1 MRKES
6 RESVQT
12 GFENVICVRSKKME
26 KYQNQK
32 TTSGLEME
40 KIKEIWAEL
49 ALTAAAQSRIEAAEP
64 ILAERELAAALRE
77 TTESRQLLEK
87 FGTPPLVSLEG
98 MEQILLVAEK
108 GDMLSPEQLEQVEA
122 ALAAVR
128 RMQDYL
134 ARGQQYQIP
143 LAFYGENLQPLGEI
157 REQIH
162 QQIRSGQV
170 EDHATRE
177 LFDLRC
183 QIQRTQE
190 KRKEKAESVL
200 RTHKECMSDSFCVM
214 RSGHLCV
221 PVKKEYK
228 FRISGS
234 VIDKSSTGNTLFIE
248 PAAVQKYEEE
258 LSLLLIQEDNEV
270 RRILYTLTAMIG
282 EQLETFRENSR
293 IMERLDYA
301 FSKGKLSME
310 WDCVPPVINTER
322 HIRLVAARHP
332 LMDRAVAVPL
342 DFILG
347 EDTNHKAPPRSA
359 SEDGE
364 GSWSCSAN
372 QSSHGARQ
380 GSLAEGVPHPE
391 TKAGR
396 EPYRGVVITG
406 PNTGGKTVALKTVAL
421 CCMLAQWGLHVPC
434 REAWVCMN
442 SQYLC
447 DIGDGQNLAENLST
461 FSAHI
466 TNVLGILGRVNE
478 ESLVIMDELGS
489 GTDPTE
495 GMGIAIAILEALRES
510 GCLFLVT
517 THYPEVKEYAARTA
531 GVTNARMTFDQ
542 ESLQPLYRMVIG
554 EAGASCAF
562 AIAQRLGMPQAML
575 DVARQ
580 AAYGESEEES
590 GRFSENFRNLN
601 QLETLPEKAQ
611 GSEQPESILNEK
623 ALKGQM
629 RNSDRECEGRKGVN
643 KKNSHNERSL
653 FPQTSNGPRIQ
664 KDRPAARQKDLSLK
678 FKRGDSVMIYPDH
691 KIGIVCEPVNDKGS
705 LRVQLPDRKIWINH
719 KRVKLHVAADRLYP
733 ADYDFSIVF
742 DTVENRKK
750 RHDMERKYTGSMTI
764 EYEE

>member
-1 MRKES
+1 
-6 RESVQT
+6 
-12 GFENVICVRSKKME
+12 ME
-26 KYQNQK
+26 KIQDQR
-32 TTSGLEME
+32 TISGLELGR
-40 KIKEIWAEL
+40 IKEIWAGL
-49 ALTAAAQSRIEAAEP
+49 ALTAAARDRIEAAEP
-64 ILAERELAAALRE
+64 ILAERELSAALRE

-98 MEQILLVAEK
+98 MGQIMLIAEK
-108 GDMLSPEQLEQVEA
+108 GDMLTPEQLEQVES
-122 ALAAVR
+122 ALSAVK

-134 ARGQQYQIP
+134 SRGQQYQIP
-143 LAFYGENLQPLGEI
+143 LAYYGENLQPLGEI

-177 LFDLRC
+177 LFDLRG
-183 QIQRTQE
+183 QIQRTRE
-190 KRKEKAESVL
+190 KRREKAENVL

-214 RSGHLCV
+214 RGGHLCV

-228 FRISGS
+228 FRVSGS

-248 PAAVQKYEEE
+248 PAAVRKYEEE
-258 LSLLLIQEDNEV
+258 LSLLLIQEENEV

-282 EQLETFRENSR
+282 EQLEAFRENSR
-293 IMERLDYA
+293 ILERLDFA
-301 FSKGKLSME
+301 FSKGKLSVE
-310 WDCVPPVINTER
+310 WECTAPVVSADR
-322 HIRLVAARHP
+322 KIRLAGARHP
-332 LMDRAVAVPL
+332 LMDRTAAVPL
-342 DFILG
+342 DFAMG
-347 EDTNHKAPPRSA
+347 EDI
-359 SEDGE
+359 
-364 GSWSCSAN
+364 
-372 QSSHGARQ
+372 
-380 GSLAEGVPHPE
+380 
-391 TKAGR
+391 
-396 EPYRGVVITG
+396 RGVVITG

-434 REAWVCMN
+434 REARVCMN

-466 TNVLGILGRVNE
+466 TNVLAILDRVNT

-517 THYPEVKEYAARTA
+517 THYPEVKEYAARTH

-542 ESLQPLYRMVIG
+542 ESLQPLYSMVIG

-562 AIAQRLGMPQAML
+562 AIAERLGMPKPML
-575 DVARQ
+575 EVAKR
-580 AAYGESEEES
+580 AAYGNPIDWKER
-590 GRFSENFRNLN
+590 GG
-601 QLETLPEKAQ
+601 EKMVP
-611 GSEQPESILNEK
+611 G
-623 ALKGQM
+623 KG
-629 RNSDRECEGRKGVN
+629 
-643 KKNSHNERSL
+643 
-653 FPQTSNGPRIQ
+653 GPRIQ
-664 KDRPAARQKDLSLK
+664 RDRPAAGQKELSRK
-678 FKRGDSVMIYPDH
+678 FQRGDSVMLYPDR
-691 KIGIVCEPVNDKGS
+691 KIGIVCEPVNDKGC
-705 LRVQLPDRKIWINH
+705 LRVQLPDRKLWINH

-733 ADYDFSIVF
+733 PDYDFSIVF

-750 RHDMERKYTGSMTI
+750 RHDMERKYTGDIII

>member
-1 MRKES
+1 
-6 RESVQT
+6 
-12 GFENVICVRSKKME
+12 ME
-26 KYQNQK
+26 KIHNQQPS
-32 TTSGLEME
+32 SGLELE
-40 KIKEIWAEL
+40 KIKEIWAGL
-49 ALTAAAQSRIEAAEP
+49 ALTASAKSRIEAVKP
-64 ILAERELAAALRE
+64 ILAQRELSAAQRE
-77 TTESRQLLEK
+77 TTESRQLLDK

-98 MEQILLVAEK
+98 MEQILLIAEK
-108 GDMLSPEQLEQVEA
+108 GDMLMPEQLEQVET
-122 ALAAVR
+122 ALSAVK

-134 ARGQQYQIP
+134 SRGQQYQIP

-162 QQIRSGQV
+162 QQIRGGQV

-177 LFDLRC
+177 LFDLRS

-190 KRKEKAESVL
+190 KRREKAESIL
-200 RTHKECMSDSFCVM
+200 RTHKECMSDSFCVV

-228 FRISGS
+228 FRINGS
-234 VIDKSSTGNTLFIE
+234 VIDKSATGNTLFIE

-282 EQLETFRENSR
+282 EQMEAFGENSR

-301 FSKGKLSME
+301 FSKGKLSVE

-322 HIRLVAARHP
+322 KIRLAGARHP
-332 LMDRAVAVPL
+332 LMDRTVAVPL
-342 DFILG
+342 DFTLG
-347 EDTNHKAPPRSA
+347 DDIPS
-359 SEDGE
+359 
-364 GSWSCSAN
+364 
-372 QSSHGARQ
+372 
-380 GSLAEGVPHPE
+380 
-391 TKAGR
+391 
-396 EPYRGVVITG
+396 YRGVVITG

-434 REAWVCMN
+434 REAWICMN

-466 TNVLGILGRVNE
+466 TNVLAILGRVNA

-517 THYPEVKEYAARTA
+517 THYPEVKEYAAQTA

-562 AIAQRLGMPQAML
+562 AIAQRLGMPQPML
-575 DVARQ
+575 EVARQ
-580 AAYGESEEES
+580 AAYGQTVDGPGCGMA
-590 GRFSENFRNLN
+590 GR
-601 QLETLPEKAQ
+601 TV
-611 GSEQPESILNEK
+611 G
-623 ALKGQM
+623 
-629 RNSDRECEGRKGVN
+629 
-643 KKNSHNERSL
+643 
-653 FPQTSNGPRIQ
+653 GPRIQ
-664 KDRPAARQKDLSLK
+664 KDGSVTRQKDLSCK
-678 FKRGDSVMIYPDH
+678 FQRGDSVMLYPDR
-691 KIGIVCEPVNDKGS
+691 KIGIVCEPVNDKGC
-705 LRVQLPDRKIWINH
+705 LRVQLPDRKIWIGH
-719 KRVKLHVAADRLYP
+719 KRVKLHVPADRLYP

-750 RHDMERKYTGSMTI
+750 RHDMERKYTGDMTI

>member
-1 MRKES
+1 M
-6 RESVQT
+6 
-12 GFENVICVRSKKME
+12 ENIK
-26 KYQNQK
+26 N
-32 TTSGLEME
+32 TSGLELE
-40 KIKEIWAEL
+40 KIKEIWAGL
-49 ALTAAAQSRIEAAEP
+49 ALTAAARAKIEEAGP
-64 ILAERELAAALRE
+64 ILAERQLQAALRE

-108 GDMLSPEQLEQVEA
+108 GDMLGPEQLEQAES
-122 ALAAVR
+122 ALAAVK

-134 ARGQQYQIP
+134 SRGQQYQIP
-143 LAFYGENLQPLGEI
+143 LAFYGENLQPLEEI
-157 REQIH
+157 RQQIH
-162 QQIRSGQV
+162 QQIRGGQV

-177 LFDLRC
+177 LFDLRS

-200 RTHKECMSDSFCVM
+200 RTHRDCMSDSFCVT
-214 RSGHLCV
+214 RGGHLCV

-228 FRISGS
+228 FRVSGS
-234 VIDKSSTGNTLFIE
+234 VIDKSATGNTLFIE
-248 PAAVQKYEEE
+248 PTAVQKYEEE
-258 LSLLLIQEDNEV
+258 LSLLQIQEDNEL

-282 EQLETFRENSR
+282 DQLEAFRENSR

-310 WDCVPPVINTER
+310 WDCAAPVVGTDR
-322 HIRLVAARHP
+322 RIRLTAARHP
-332 LMDRAVAVPL
+332 LMDRRAAVPL
-342 DFILG
+342 DFTLG
-347 EDTNHKAPPRSA
+347 E
-359 SEDGE
+359 E
-364 GSWSCSAN
+364 
-372 QSSHGARQ
+372 
-380 GSLAEGVPHPE
+380 L
-391 TKAGR
+391 
-396 EPYRGVVITG
+396 RGVVITG

-434 REAWVCMN
+434 QEARVCMN

-447 DIGDGQNLAENLST
+447 DIGDGQSLSENLST

-466 TNVLGILGRVNE
+466 TNVLDILSRVNP

-517 THYPEVKEYAARTA
+517 THYPEVKEYAARTQ

-542 ESLQPLYRMVIG
+542 DSLQPLYRMVIG

-562 AIAQRLGMPQAML
+562 AIAERLGMSRAML

-580 AAYGESEEES
+580 AAYG
-590 GRFSENFRNLN
+590 NA
-601 QLETLPEKAQ
+601 PAAQ
-611 GSEQPESILNEK
+611 SPLI
-623 ALKGQM
+623 
-629 RNSDRECEGRKGVN
+629 
-643 KKNSHNERSL
+643 
-653 FPQTSNGPRIQ
+653 QTSGGPRIQ
-664 KDRPAARQKDLSLK
+664 RDRPAPQQKDLSGK
-678 FKRGDSVMIYPDH
+678 FRLGDSVMLYPDR
-691 KIGIVCEPVNDKGS
+691 KIGIVCEPVNDRGC
-705 LRVQLPDRKIWINH
+705 LRVQLPDRKIWISH

-733 ADYDFSIVF
+733 EGYDFSIIF

-750 RHDMERKYTGSMTI
+750 RHDMERKYTGDMTI
-764 EYEE
+764 EYGE

>member
-1 MRKES
+1 VAQESPAVIEHADRESAAAIEHADRESAVVIEHANRESAVAPEHADKES
-6 RESVQT
+6 R
-12 GFENVICVRSKKME
+12 KME
-26 KYQNQK
+26 KNQNQK
-32 TTSGLEME
+32 TNSGLELE
-40 KIKEIWAEL
+40 RIKEIWKGL
-49 ALTAAAQSRIEAAEP
+49 ALTAAARGRIEAAEP
-64 ILAERELAAALRE
+64 ILAERELQAALRE

-87 FGTPPLVSLEG
+87 LGTPPLVSLEG
-98 MEQILLVAEK
+98 MGQILLIAEK

-134 ARGQQYQIP
+134 SRGQQYQIP
-143 LAFYGENLQPLGEI
+143 LAYYGENLQPLGEL

-162 QQIRSGQV
+162 QQIRNGQV

-177 LFDLRC
+177 LFDLRS
-183 QIQRTQE
+183 QLQRTQE
-190 KRKEKAESVL
+190 KRREKAENVL
-200 RTHKECMSDSFCVM
+200 RAYKECMSDSYCVM
-214 RSGHLCV
+214 RGGHLCV

-234 VIDKSSTGNTLFIE
+234 VIDKSATGNTLFIE
-248 PAAVQKYEEE
+248 PAAVRKYEEE
-258 LSLLLIQEDNEV
+258 LSLLLIQEDNEA
-270 RRILYTLTAMIG
+270 RRVLYTLTAMIG
-282 EQLETFRENSR
+282 EQLEAFRENSR

-301 FSKGKLSME
+301 FSKGKLSIE

-322 HIRLVAARHP
+322 RLRLVGARHP
-332 LMDRAVAVPL
+332 LMDRQVAVPL
-342 DFILG
+342 DFVLG
-347 EDTNHKAPPRSA
+347 EDTADSALPPG
-359 SEDGE
+359 GE
-364 GSWSCSAN
+364 PC
-372 QSSHGARQ
+372 
-380 GSLAEGVPHPE
+380 
-391 TKAGR
+391 
-396 EPYRGVVITG
+396 RGVVITG

-434 REAWVCMN
+434 GEARVCMN

-466 TNVLGILGRVNE
+466 TNVLGILSRVNA

-542 ESLQPLYRMVIG
+542 KSLRPLYRMVIG

-562 AIAQRLGMPQAML
+562 AIAQRLGMPPAML
-575 DVARQ
+575 ELARR
-580 AAYGESEEES
+580 AAYGEPVGEPEYGGAQAYAEVVTEGSGPMGQREAFRKESAQSGEEPRHDPL
-590 GRFSENFRNLN
+590 GQGPENCGK
-601 QLETLPEKAQ
+601 TKHSP
-611 GSEQPESILNEK
+611 SILGETV
-623 ALKGQM
+623 LG
-629 RNSDRECEGRKGVN
+629 
-643 KKNSHNERSL
+643 
-653 FPQTSNGPRIQ
+653 GPHIR
-664 KDRPAARQKDLSLK
+664 KDRPVTGSKDLSRK
-678 FKRGDSVMIYPDH
+678 FQRGDSVMLYPDH
-691 KIGIVCEPVNDKGS
+691 RIGIVCEPVNDKGC

-750 RHDMERKYTGSMTI
+750 RHDMGRKYTGDVTI
-764 EYEE
+764 EYE

>member
-1 MRKES
+1 
-6 RESVQT
+6 
-12 GFENVICVRSKKME
+12 ME
-26 KYQNQK
+26 KNQR
-32 TTSGLEME
+32 TTTGLELE
-40 KIKEIWAEL
+40 KIKEIWAQL
-49 ALTAAAQSRIEAAEP
+49 ALTAAARARIEAAEP
-64 ILAERELAAALRE
+64 ILAQRELSAALRE

-98 MEQILLVAEK
+98 MEQILQIAEK
-108 GDMLSPEQLEQVEA
+108 GDMLSPEQLEQVEG

-134 ARGQQYQIP
+134 SRGQQYQIP
-143 LAFYGENLQPLGEI
+143 LAYYGENLQPLTEI

-162 QQIRSGQV
+162 QQIRNGQV

-214 RSGHLCV
+214 RGGHLCV

-270 RRILYTLTAMIG
+270 RRILYTLTVMIG
-282 EQLETFRENSR
+282 EQLEAFRENSR

-301 FSKGKLSME
+301 FSKGKLSIE
-310 WDCVPPVINTER
+310 WDCVPPSVNTER
-322 HIRLVAARHP
+322 RIRLVAARHP
-332 LMDRAVAVPL
+332 LMDRTMAVPL
-342 DFILG
+342 DFALG
-347 EDTNHKAPPRSA
+347 ED
-359 SEDGE
+359 GE
-364 GSWSCSAN
+364 
-372 QSSHGARQ
+372 
-380 GSLAEGVPHPE
+380 
-391 TKAGR
+391 

-434 REAWVCMN
+434 REAQVCMN

-447 DIGDGQNLAENLST
+447 DIGDGQSLSENLST

-466 TNVLGILGRVNE
+466 TNVLDILGRVNA

-489 GTDPTE
+489 GTDPAE
-495 GMGIAIAILEALRES
+495 GMGIAVAILEALRES

-531 GVTNARMTFDQ
+531 EVINARMTFDQ

-554 EAGASCAF
+554 EAGESCAF
-562 AIAQRLGMPQAML
+562 AIAKRLGMSQAML
-575 DVARQ
+575 DVAQR
-580 AAYGESEEES
+580 AAYGSTIDGQECDRTKMDS
-590 GRFSENFRNLN
+590 GR
-601 QLETLPEKAQ
+601 
-611 GSEQPESILNEK
+611 ILS
-623 ALKGQM
+623 A
-629 RNSDRECEGRKGVN
+629 
-643 KKNSHNERSL
+643 
-653 FPQTSNGPRIQ
+653 QTSGGPHIQ
-664 KDRPAARQKDLSLK
+664 KDRPAAKRQDLSNK
-678 FKRGDSVMIYPDH
+678 FRRGDSVMLYPDH
-691 KIGIVCEPVNDKGS
+691 KIGIVCEPVNDKGC

-719 KRVKLHVAADRLYP
+719 KRVKLHVAADELYP
-733 ADYDFSIVF
+733 EDYDFSIVF

-750 RHDMERKYTGSMTI
+750 RHDMERKYTGDLII
-764 EYEE
+764 EGEE

>member
-1 MRKES
+1 M
-6 RESVQT
+6 
-12 GFENVICVRSKKME
+12 ENIK
-26 KYQNQK
+26 N
-32 TTSGLEME
+32 TSGLELE
-40 KIKEIWAEL
+40 KIKEIWAGL
-49 ALTAAAQSRIEAAEP
+49 ALTAAARAKIEEAGP
-64 ILAERELAAALRE
+64 ILAERQLQAALRE

-108 GDMLSPEQLEQVEA
+108 GDMLGPEQLEQAES
-122 ALAAVR
+122 ALAAVK

-134 ARGQQYQIP
+134 SRGQQYQIP
-143 LAFYGENLQPLGEI
+143 LAFYGENLQPLEEI
-157 REQIH
+157 RQQIH
-162 QQIRSGQV
+162 QQIRGGQV

-177 LFDLRC
+177 LFDLRS

-200 RTHKECMSDSFCVM
+200 RTHRDCMSDSFCVT
-214 RSGHLCV
+214 RGGHLCV

-228 FRISGS
+228 FRVSGS
-234 VIDKSSTGNTLFIE
+234 VIDKSATGNTLFIE
-248 PAAVQKYEEE
+248 PTAVQKYEEE
-258 LSLLLIQEDNEV
+258 LSLLQIQEDNEL

-282 EQLETFRENSR
+282 DQLEAFRENSR

-310 WDCVPPVINTER
+310 WDCAAPVVGTDR
-322 HIRLVAARHP
+322 RIRLTAARHP
-332 LMDRAVAVPL
+332 LMDRRAAVPL
-342 DFILG
+342 DFTLG
-347 EDTNHKAPPRSA
+347 E
-359 SEDGE
+359 E
-364 GSWSCSAN
+364 
-372 QSSHGARQ
+372 
-380 GSLAEGVPHPE
+380 L
-391 TKAGR
+391 
-396 EPYRGVVITG
+396 RGVVITG

-434 REAWVCMN
+434 QEAWVCMN

-447 DIGDGQNLAENLST
+447 DIGDGQSLSENLST

-466 TNVLGILGRVNE
+466 TNVLDILSRVNP

-517 THYPEVKEYAARTA
+517 THYPEVKEYAARTQ

-542 ESLQPLYRMVIG
+542 DSLQPLYRMVIG

-562 AIAQRLGMPQAML
+562 AIAERLGMSRAML

-580 AAYGESEEES
+580 AAYG
-590 GRFSENFRNLN
+590 NA
-601 QLETLPEKAQ
+601 PAAQ
-611 GSEQPESILNEK
+611 SPLI
-623 ALKGQM
+623 
-629 RNSDRECEGRKGVN
+629 
-643 KKNSHNERSL
+643 
-653 FPQTSNGPRIQ
+653 QTSGGPRIQ
-664 KDRPAARQKDLSLK
+664 RDRPAPQQKDLSGK
-678 FKRGDSVMIYPDH
+678 FRLGDSVMLYPDR
-691 KIGIVCEPVNDKGS
+691 KIGIVCEPVNDRGC
-705 LRVQLPDRKIWINH
+705 LRVQLPDRKIWISH

-733 ADYDFSIVF
+733 EGYDFSIIF

-750 RHDMERKYTGSMTI
+750 RHDMERKYTGDMTI
-764 EYEE
+764 EYGE

>member
-1 MRKES
+1 
-6 RESVQT
+6 
-12 GFENVICVRSKKME
+12 ME
-26 KYQNQK
+26 KKQIQK
-32 TTSGLEME
+32 TTSGLELE
-40 KIKEIWAEL
+40 RIKEIWAGL
-49 ALTAAAQSRIEAAEP
+49 ALTAAARARIEAAEP
-64 ILAERELAAALRE
+64 ILAQRELSAALRE

-98 MEQILLVAEK
+98 MEQILLIAEK
-108 GDMLSPEQLEQVEA
+108 GDMLIPEQLEQVES
-122 ALAAVR
+122 ALSAVR

-134 ARGQQYQIP
+134 SRGQQYQIP
-143 LAFYGENLQPLGEI
+143 LAYFGENLHPMGEI

-162 QQIRSGQV
+162 QQIRGGQV

-183 QIQRTQE
+183 QIRRTQE
-190 KRKEKAESVL
+190 RRKEKAESVL
-200 RTHKECMSDSFCVM
+200 RNYKECMSDSFCVM

-270 RRILYTLTAMIG
+270 RRILYTLTAMVG
-282 EQLETFRENSR
+282 EQLEAFRENSR
-293 IMERLDYA
+293 VMERLDYA

-310 WDCVPPVINTER
+310 WDCVAPAINTDR
-322 HIRLVAARHP
+322 RIRLVAARHP

-342 DFILG
+342 DFALG
-347 EDTNHKAPPRSA
+347 ENSMNMT
-359 SEDGE
+359 
-364 GSWSCSAN
+364 
-372 QSSHGARQ
+372 
-380 GSLAEGVPHPE
+380 SLSQPVGGCD
-391 TKAGR
+391 KDSG

-434 REAWVCMN
+434 REAQVCMN

-466 TNVLGILGRVNE
+466 TNVLDILGKVNA

-517 THYPEVKEYAARTA
+517 THYPEVKEYAARTE

-542 ESLQPLYRMVIG
+542 ESLRPLYRMVIG

-562 AIAQRLGMPQAML
+562 AIAERLGMPQCML
-575 DVARQ
+575 DIARQ
-580 AAYGESEEES
+580 AAYGKFTEGQRSD
-590 GRFSENFRNLN
+590 
-601 QLETLPEKAQ
+601 ETEPEARGNSYPK
-611 GSEQPESILNEK
+611 EQKGDIL
-623 ALKGQM
+623 
-629 RNSDRECEGRKGVN
+629 SDR
-643 KKNSHNERSL
+643 
-653 FPQTSNGPRIQ
+653 TSIGPRIQ
-664 KDRPAARQKDLSLK
+664 KDRPVARQKDLSRK
-678 FKRGDSVMIYPDH
+678 FQRGDSVMLYPDH
-691 KIGIVCEPVNDKGS
+691 KIGIVCEPVNDKGC
-705 LRVQLPDRKIWINH
+705 LRVQLPDHKIWINH

-750 RHDMERKYTGSMTI
+750 RHDMERKYTGGMTI
-764 EYEE
+764 EYEGEIGE

>member
-1 MRKES
+1 
-6 RESVQT
+6 
-12 GFENVICVRSKKME
+12 ME
-26 KYQNQK
+26 KDQNQK
-32 TTSGLEME
+32 TTSGLELE
-40 KIKEIWAEL
+40 RIKETWAGL
-49 ALTAAAQSRIEAAEP
+49 ALTAAARGRIEAAEP

-98 MEQILLVAEK
+98 MEQILLIAEK
-108 GDMLSPEQLEQVEA
+108 GDMLTPEQLEQVEA
-122 ALAAVR
+122 ALSAVR

-134 ARGQQYQIP
+134 VRGQQYQIP
-143 LAFYGENLQPLGEI
+143 LAYYGENLQPLGEI

-190 KRKEKAESVL
+190 KRKEKAESIL
-200 RTHKECMSDSFCVM
+200 RTHKECMSDSFCAM
-214 RSGHLCV
+214 RGGHLCV
-221 PVKKEYK
+221 PVKREYK

-248 PAAVQKYEEE
+248 PVAVQKYEEE

-282 EQLETFRENSR
+282 EQLEAFRENSR

-310 WDCVPPVINTER
+310 WDCVAPVINTER
-322 HIRLVAARHP
+322 RIRLVGARHP
-332 LMDRAVAVPL
+332 LMDQAVAVPL
-342 DFILG
+342 DFWLG
-347 EDTNHKAPPRSA
+347 EDITEKASSQFT
-359 SEDGE
+359 SEDG
-364 GSWSCSAN
+364 GGCS
-372 QSSHGARQ
+372 
-380 GSLAEGVPHPE
+380 E
-391 TKAGR
+391 T
-396 EPYRGVVITG
+396 YRGVVITG

-466 TNVLGILGRVNE
+466 TNVLAILGRVNN

-517 THYPEVKEYAARTA
+517 THYPEVKEYAARTE

-554 EAGASCAF
+554 EAGASCAL
-562 AIAQRLGMPQAML
+562 AIAERLGMPQSML
-575 DVARQ
+575 DIAKK
-580 AAYGESEEES
+580 AAYGRITEGHASGDLETGLEEGSYMKGLEKGKEESETRE
-590 GRFSENFRNLN
+590 GQNG
-601 QLETLPEKAQ
+601 TILPAQ
-611 GSEQPESILNEK
+611 I
-623 ALKGQM
+623 
-629 RNSDRECEGRKGVN
+629 
-643 KKNSHNERSL
+643 SH
-653 FPQTSNGPRIQ
+653 GPRIQ
-664 KDRPAARQKDLSLK
+664 RDSPSARQKDLSHK
-678 FKRGDSVMIYPDH
+678 FQRGDSVMLCPDH
-691 KIGIVCEPVNDKGS
+691 KIGIVCAPVNDKGY

-733 ADYDFSIVF
+733 EGYDFSIVF

-750 RHDMERKYTGSMTI
+750 RHDMERKYMGDVI
-764 EYEE
+764 IKGEE

>member
-1 MRKES
+1 M
-6 RESVQT
+6 
-12 GFENVICVRSKKME
+12 ENIK
-26 KYQNQK
+26 N
-32 TTSGLEME
+32 TSGLELE
-40 KIKEIWAEL
+40 KIKEIWAGL
-49 ALTAAAQSRIEAAEP
+49 ALTAAARAKIEEAGP
-64 ILAERELAAALRE
+64 ILAERQLQAALRE

-108 GDMLSPEQLEQVEA
+108 GDMLGPEQLEQAES
-122 ALAAVR
+122 ALAAVK

-134 ARGQQYQIP
+134 SRGQQYQIP
-143 LAFYGENLQPLGEI
+143 LAFYGENLQPLEEI
-157 REQIH
+157 RQQIH
-162 QQIRSGQV
+162 QQIRGGQV

-177 LFDLRC
+177 LFDLRS

-200 RTHKECMSDSFCVM
+200 RTHRDCMSDSFCVT
-214 RSGHLCV
+214 RGGHLCV

-228 FRISGS
+228 FRVSGS
-234 VIDKSSTGNTLFIE
+234 VIDKSATGNTLFIE
-248 PAAVQKYEEE
+248 PTAVQKYEEE
-258 LSLLLIQEDNEV
+258 LSLLQIQEDNEL

-282 EQLETFRENSR
+282 DQLEAFRENSR

-310 WDCVPPVINTER
+310 WDCAAPVVGTDR
-322 HIRLVAARHP
+322 RIRLTAARHP
-332 LMDRAVAVPL
+332 LMDRRAAVPL
-342 DFILG
+342 DFTLG
-347 EDTNHKAPPRSA
+347 E
-359 SEDGE
+359 E
-364 GSWSCSAN
+364 
-372 QSSHGARQ
+372 
-380 GSLAEGVPHPE
+380 L
-391 TKAGR
+391 
-396 EPYRGVVITG
+396 RGVVITG

-434 REAWVCMN
+434 QEARVCMN

-447 DIGDGQNLAENLST
+447 DIGDGQSLSENLST

-466 TNVLGILGRVNE
+466 TNVLDILSRVNP

-517 THYPEVKEYAARTA
+517 THYPEVKEYAARTQ

-542 ESLQPLYRMVIG
+542 DSLQPLYRMVIG

-562 AIAQRLGMPQAML
+562 AIAERLGMSRAML

-580 AAYGESEEES
+580 AAYG
-590 GRFSENFRNLN
+590 NA
-601 QLETLPEKAQ
+601 PAAQ
-611 GSEQPESILNEK
+611 SPL
-623 ALKGQM
+623 
-629 RNSDRECEGRKGVN
+629 V
-643 KKNSHNERSL
+643 
-653 FPQTSNGPRIQ
+653 QTSGGPRIQ
-664 KDRPAARQKDLSLK
+664 RDRPAPRQKDLSGK
-678 FKRGDSVMIYPDH
+678 FRLGDSVMLYPDR
-691 KIGIVCEPVNDKGS
+691 KIGIVCEPVNDRGC
-705 LRVQLPDRKIWINH
+705 LRVQLPDRKIWISH

-733 ADYDFSIVF
+733 EDYDFSIIF

-750 RHDMERKYTGSMTI
+750 RHDMERKYTGDMTI
-764 EYEE
+764 EYGE

>member
-1 MRKES
+1 M
-6 RESVQT
+6 
-12 GFENVICVRSKKME
+12 ENIK
-26 KYQNQK
+26 N
-32 TTSGLEME
+32 TSGLELE
-40 KIKEIWAEL
+40 KIKEIWAGL
-49 ALTAAAQSRIEAAEP
+49 ALTAAARAKIEEAGP
-64 ILAERELAAALRE
+64 ILAERQLQAALRE

-108 GDMLSPEQLEQVEA
+108 GDMLGPEQLEQVES
-122 ALAAVR
+122 ALAAVK

-134 ARGQQYQIP
+134 SRGQQYQIP
-143 LAFYGENLQPLGEI
+143 LAFYGENLQPLEEI
-157 REQIH
+157 RQQIH
-162 QQIRSGQV
+162 QQIRGGQV

-177 LFDLRC
+177 LFDLRS

-200 RTHKECMSDSFCVM
+200 RTHRDCMSDSFCVT
-214 RSGHLCV
+214 RGGHLCV

-228 FRISGS
+228 FRVSGS
-234 VIDKSSTGNTLFIE
+234 VIDKSATGNTLFIE
-248 PAAVQKYEEE
+248 PTAVQKYEEE
-258 LSLLLIQEDNEV
+258 LSLLQIQEDNEL

-282 EQLETFRENSR
+282 DQLEAFRENSR

-310 WDCVPPVINTER
+310 WDCAAPVVGTDR
-322 HIRLVAARHP
+322 RIRLTAARHP
-332 LMDRAVAVPL
+332 LMDRRAAVPL
-342 DFILG
+342 DFTLG
-347 EDTNHKAPPRSA
+347 E
-359 SEDGE
+359 E
-364 GSWSCSAN
+364 
-372 QSSHGARQ
+372 
-380 GSLAEGVPHPE
+380 L
-391 TKAGR
+391 
-396 EPYRGVVITG
+396 RGVVITG

-434 REAWVCMN
+434 QEARVCMN

-447 DIGDGQNLAENLST
+447 DIGDGQSLSENLST

-466 TNVLGILGRVNE
+466 TNVLDILSRVNQ

-517 THYPEVKEYAARTA
+517 THYPEVKEYAARTQ

-542 ESLQPLYRMVIG
+542 DSLQPLYRMVIG

-562 AIAQRLGMPQAML
+562 AIAERLGMSRAML

-580 AAYGESEEES
+580 AAYG
-590 GRFSENFRNLN
+590 NA
-601 QLETLPEKAQ
+601 PAAQ
-611 GSEQPESILNEK
+611 SPLI
-623 ALKGQM
+623 
-629 RNSDRECEGRKGVN
+629 
-643 KKNSHNERSL
+643 
-653 FPQTSNGPRIQ
+653 QTSGGPRIQ
-664 KDRPAARQKDLSLK
+664 RDRPAPQQKDLSGK
-678 FKRGDSVMIYPDH
+678 FRLGDSVMLYPDR
-691 KIGIVCEPVNDKGS
+691 KIGIVCEPVNDRGC
-705 LRVQLPDRKIWINH
+705 LRVQLPDRKIWISH

-733 ADYDFSIVF
+733 EGYDFSIIF

-750 RHDMERKYTGSMTI
+750 RHDMERKYTGDMTI
-764 EYEE
+764 EYGE

>member
-1 MRKES
+1 
-6 RESVQT
+6 
-12 GFENVICVRSKKME
+12 ME
-26 KYQNQK
+26 KYQNSK
-32 TTSGLEME
+32 TTSGLELE
-40 KIKEIWAEL
+40 RIKEIWMGL
-49 ALTAAAQSRIEAAEP
+49 ALTAAARGRIEAAEP
-64 ILAERELAAALRE
+64 ILAERELSAALRE

-98 MEQILLVAEK
+98 MEQILLIAEK
-108 GDMLSPEQLEQVEA
+108 GDMLTPEQLEQAEA
-122 ALAAVR
+122 ALSAVR

-134 ARGQQYQIP
+134 TRGQQYQIP
-143 LAFYGENLQPLGEI
+143 LAYYGENLQPLGEI

-162 QQIRSGQV
+162 QQIRGGQV

-190 KRKEKAESVL
+190 KRKEKAESIL

-234 VIDKSSTGNTLFIE
+234 VIDKSATGNTLFIE
-248 PAAVQKYEEE
+248 PVAVQKYEEE

-282 EQLETFRENSR
+282 EQLEAFRENSR

-310 WDCVPPVINTER
+310 WDCVAPVINTER
-322 HIRLVAARHP
+322 RIRLVGARHP
-332 LMDRAVAVPL
+332 LMDRTVAVPL
-342 DFILG
+342 DFRLG
-347 EDTNHKAPPRSA
+347 EDITGKVPSQFT
-359 SEDGE
+359 SEDG
-364 GSWSCSAN
+364 GGCS
-372 QSSHGARQ
+372 
-380 GSLAEGVPHPE
+380 E
-391 TKAGR
+391 T
-396 EPYRGVVITG
+396 YRGVVITG
-406 PNTGGKTVALKTVAL
+406 PNTGGKTVALKTVVL

-434 REAWVCMN
+434 KEAWVCMN

-466 TNVLGILGRVNE
+466 TNVLTILGRVNG

-495 GMGIAIAILEALRES
+495 GMGIAIAILEALRKS

-517 THYPEVKEYAARTA
+517 THYPEIKEYAARTE
-531 GVTNARMTFDQ
+531 GVINARMTFDQ

-554 EAGASCAF
+554 EAGASCAL
-562 AIAQRLGMPQAML
+562 AIAERLGMPRFML
-575 DVARQ
+575 DIAKK
-580 AAYGESEEES
+580 AAYGNMADQYTS
-590 GRFSENFRNLN
+590 GE
-601 QLETLPEKAQ
+601 LETDSEKC
-611 GSEQPESILNEK
+611 SRLEE
-623 ALKGQM
+623 
-629 RNSDRECEGRKGVN
+629 REWN
-643 KKNSHNERSL
+643 ISS
-653 FPQTSNGPRIQ
+653 GPRIQ
-664 KDRPAARQKDLSLK
+664 RDSPSVRQKDLSRK
-678 FKRGDSVMIYPDH
+678 FQRGDSVMLFPDH
-691 KIGIVCEPVNDKGS
+691 KIGIVCEPVNDKGC

-750 RHDMERKYTGSMTI
+750 RHDMERKYIKDLTI

>member
-1 MRKES
+1 M
-6 RESVQT
+6 
-12 GFENVICVRSKKME
+12 ENIK
-26 KYQNQK
+26 N
-32 TTSGLEME
+32 TSGLELE
-40 KIKEIWAEL
+40 KIKEIWAGL
-49 ALTAAAQSRIEAAEP
+49 ALTAAARAKIEEAGP
-64 ILAERELAAALRE
+64 ILAERQLQAALRE

-108 GDMLSPEQLEQVEA
+108 GDMLGPEQLEQVES
-122 ALAAVR
+122 ALAAVK

-134 ARGQQYQIP
+134 SRGQQYQIP
-143 LAFYGENLQPLGEI
+143 LAFYGENLQPLEEI
-157 REQIH
+157 RQQIH
-162 QQIRSGQV
+162 QQIRGGQV

-177 LFDLRC
+177 LFDLRS

-200 RTHKECMSDSFCVM
+200 RTHRDCMSDSFCVT
-214 RSGHLCV
+214 RGGHLCV

-228 FRISGS
+228 FRVSGS
-234 VIDKSSTGNTLFIE
+234 VIDKSATGNTLFIE
-248 PAAVQKYEEE
+248 PTAVQKYEEE
-258 LSLLLIQEDNEV
+258 LSLLQIQEDNEL

-282 EQLETFRENSR
+282 DQLEAFRENSR

-310 WDCVPPVINTER
+310 WDCAAPVVGTDR
-322 HIRLVAARHP
+322 RIRLTAARHP
-332 LMDRAVAVPL
+332 LMDRRAAVPL
-342 DFILG
+342 DFTLG
-347 EDTNHKAPPRSA
+347 E
-359 SEDGE
+359 E
-364 GSWSCSAN
+364 
-372 QSSHGARQ
+372 
-380 GSLAEGVPHPE
+380 L
-391 TKAGR
+391 
-396 EPYRGVVITG
+396 RGVVITG

-434 REAWVCMN
+434 QEARVCMN

-447 DIGDGQNLAENLST
+447 DIGDGQSLSENLST

-466 TNVLGILGRVNE
+466 TNVLDILSRVNQ

-517 THYPEVKEYAARTA
+517 THYPEVKEYAARTQ

-542 ESLQPLYRMVIG
+542 DSLQPLYRMVIG

-562 AIAQRLGMPQAML
+562 AIAERLGMSLAML

-580 AAYGESEEES
+580 AAYG
-590 GRFSENFRNLN
+590 NA
-601 QLETLPEKAQ
+601 PAAQ
-611 GSEQPESILNEK
+611 SPLI
-623 ALKGQM
+623 
-629 RNSDRECEGRKGVN
+629 
-643 KKNSHNERSL
+643 
-653 FPQTSNGPRIQ
+653 QTSGGPRIQ
-664 KDRPAARQKDLSLK
+664 RDRPAPQQKDLSGK
-678 FKRGDSVMIYPDH
+678 FRLGDSVMLYPDR
-691 KIGIVCEPVNDKGS
+691 KIGIVCEPVNDRGC
-705 LRVQLPDRKIWINH
+705 LRVQLPDRKIWISH

-733 ADYDFSIVF
+733 EGYDFSIIF

-750 RHDMERKYTGSMTI
+750 RHDMERKYTGDMTI
-764 EYEE
+764 EYGE

>member
-1 MRKES
+1 M
-6 RESVQT
+6 
-12 GFENVICVRSKKME
+12 ENIK
-26 KYQNQK
+26 N
-32 TTSGLEME
+32 TSDLELE
-40 KIKEIWAEL
+40 KIKEIWAGL
-49 ALTAAAQSRIEAAEP
+49 ALTAAARAKIEEAGP
-64 ILAERELAAALRE
+64 ILAERQLQAALRE

-108 GDMLSPEQLEQVEA
+108 GDMLGPEQLEQVES
-122 ALAAVR
+122 ALAAVK

-134 ARGQQYQIP
+134 SRGQQYQIP
-143 LAFYGENLQPLGEI
+143 LAFYGENLQPLEEI
-157 REQIH
+157 RQQIH
-162 QQIRSGQV
+162 QQIRGGQV

-177 LFDLRC
+177 LFDLRS

-200 RTHKECMSDSFCVM
+200 RTHRDCMSDSFCVT
-214 RSGHLCV
+214 RGGHLCV

-228 FRISGS
+228 FRVSGS
-234 VIDKSSTGNTLFIE
+234 VIDKSATGNTLFIE
-248 PAAVQKYEEE
+248 PTAVQKYEEE
-258 LSLLLIQEDNEV
+258 LSLLQIQEDNEL

-282 EQLETFRENSR
+282 DQLEAFRENSR

-310 WDCVPPVINTER
+310 WDCAAPVVGTDR
-322 HIRLVAARHP
+322 RIRLTAARHP
-332 LMDRAVAVPL
+332 LMDRRAAVPL
-342 DFILG
+342 DFTLG
-347 EDTNHKAPPRSA
+347 E
-359 SEDGE
+359 E
-364 GSWSCSAN
+364 
-372 QSSHGARQ
+372 
-380 GSLAEGVPHPE
+380 L
-391 TKAGR
+391 
-396 EPYRGVVITG
+396 RGVVITG

-434 REAWVCMN
+434 QEAWVCMN

-447 DIGDGQNLAENLST
+447 DIGDGQSLSENLST

-466 TNVLGILGRVNE
+466 TNVLDILSRVNP

-517 THYPEVKEYAARTA
+517 THYPEVKEYAARTQ

-542 ESLQPLYRMVIG
+542 DSLQPLYRMVIG

-562 AIAQRLGMPQAML
+562 AIAERLGMSRAML

-580 AAYGESEEES
+580 AAYG
-590 GRFSENFRNLN
+590 NA
-601 QLETLPEKAQ
+601 PAAQ
-611 GSEQPESILNEK
+611 SPLI
-623 ALKGQM
+623 
-629 RNSDRECEGRKGVN
+629 
-643 KKNSHNERSL
+643 
-653 FPQTSNGPRIQ
+653 QTSGGPRIQ
-664 KDRPAARQKDLSLK
+664 RDRPAPQQKDLSGK
-678 FKRGDSVMIYPDH
+678 FRLGDSVMLYPDR
-691 KIGIVCEPVNDKGS
+691 KIGIVCEPVNDRGC
-705 LRVQLPDRKIWINH
+705 LRVQLPDRKIWISH

-733 ADYDFSIVF
+733 EGYDFSIIF

-750 RHDMERKYTGSMTI
+750 RHDMERKYTGDMTI
-764 EYEE
+764 EYGE

>member
-1 MRKES
+1 MIK
-6 RESVQT
+6 
-12 GFENVICVRSKKME
+12 
-26 KYQNQK
+26 NQK
-32 TTSGLEME
+32 TTSGLELE
-40 KIKEIWAEL
+40 RIKEIWAGL
-49 ALTAAAQSRIEAAEP
+49 ALTAAARSRIEAAEP
-64 ILAERELAAALRE
+64 ILAERELSAALRE

-98 MEQILLVAEK
+98 MEQILLIAEK
-108 GDMLSPEQLEQVEA
+108 GDMLNPEQLEQVEA
-122 ALAAVR
+122 ALSAVK

-134 ARGQQYQIP
+134 SRGQQYQIP
-143 LAFYGENLQPLGEI
+143 LAFYGENLQPLGEV

-162 QQIRSGQV
+162 QQIRGGQV

-177 LFDLRC
+177 LFDLRS

-190 KRKEKAESVL
+190 KRKEKAESIL

-221 PVKKEYK
+221 PVKKEHK

-282 EQLETFRENSR
+282 EQLEAFRENSR

-322 HIRLVAARHP
+322 RIRLTGARHP
-332 LMDRAVAVPL
+332 LMDRTVAVPL
-342 DFILG
+342 DFMLG
-347 EDTNHKAPPRSA
+347 EKPQPPVKADS
-359 SEDGE
+359 
-364 GSWSCSAN
+364 
-372 QSSHGARQ
+372 QF
-380 GSLAEGVPHPE
+380 
-391 TKAGR
+391 
-396 EPYRGVVITG
+396 YRGVVITG

-466 TNVLGILGRVNE
+466 TNVLAILGRVNA

-531 GVTNARMTFDQ
+531 GVINARMTFDQ
-542 ESLQPLYRMVIG
+542 ESLQPLYHMVIG

-562 AIAQRLGMPQAML
+562 DIAKRLGMPQTML
-575 DVARQ
+575 EVARQ
-580 AAYGESEEES
+580 AAYGKFIGEPDCDKI
-590 GRFSENFRNLN
+590 
-601 QLETLPEKAQ
+601 ETSAGKDDYPKEQNGKVLPT
-611 GSEQPESILNEK
+611 
-623 ALKGQM
+623 
-629 RNSDRECEGRKGVN
+629 
-643 KKNSHNERSL
+643 
-653 FPQTSNGPRIQ
+653 QTASGPRIQ
-664 KDRPAARQKDLSLK
+664 RDRPAVRQKDLSRK
-678 FKRGDSVMIYPDH
+678 FQRGDSVMLYPDR
-691 KIGIVCEPVNDKGS
+691 KIGIVCEPVNDKGC
-705 LRVQLPDRKIWINH
+705 LRVQLPDRKIWIGH

-733 ADYDFSIVF
+733 EDYDFSIVF

-750 RHDMERKYTGSMTI
+750 RHDMERKYTGDMTI
-764 EYEE
+764 KCEE